1 MVKLKRL
8 HILLAGLD
16 QNTVQEITND
26 LSSTNLIFNYEYHR
40 DDILHALEL
49 HDYDLVIVDASDHLS
64 TFRICTQIRDELSI
78 HDVPILV
85 LAQEFSQTTI
95 QAFKDIKV
103 NLFIEKPVTGKKLR
117 RVYRIIS
124 SSSSSS
130 E

>member
-1 MVKLKRL
+1 M

-16 QNTVQEITND
+16 QNTVQEITED
-26 LSSTNLIFNYEYHR
+26 LSSTNLVFDHEYYS

-49 HDYDLVIVDASDHLS
+49 HSYDLVIVDASDHLS

-85 LAQEFSQTTI
+85 LATEISQNTI
-95 QAFKDIKV
+95 RAFKDIQV
-103 NLFIEKPVTGKKLR
+103 NLFIEKPIPRKELG
-117 RVYRIIS
+117 RVYRTIS
-124 SSSSSS
+124 SPSSSF